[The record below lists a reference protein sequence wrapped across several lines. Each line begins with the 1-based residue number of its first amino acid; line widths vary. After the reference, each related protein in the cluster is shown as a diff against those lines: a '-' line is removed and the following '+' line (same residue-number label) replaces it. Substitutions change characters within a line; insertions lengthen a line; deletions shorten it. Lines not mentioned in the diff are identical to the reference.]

1 MLVPRK
7 ASLLLPAQTM
17 CKYLCFNI
25 FLGLMALFR
34 VKVSKDNFAA
44 EFKAHRDCLDYN
56 DYRAHECRDTEKKF
70 FACWNKLNGV
80 PGF

>member
-1 MLVPRK
+1 M
-7 ASLLLPAQTM
+7 Q
-17 CKYLCFNI
+17 I
-25 FLGLMALFR
+25 R
-34 VKVSKDNFAA
+34 VKISKEKFPA
-44 EFKAHRDCLDYN
+44 EFKAHRECLDYN